1 MNITVDQT
9 ALDPSIAVMRLQ
21 GSIDA
26 SNYENIIEEARSLHQ
41 RGVRALLIDMG
52 AVGFMAS
59 SGLVALHSAVMI
71 MQDQQPPDLTAGW
84 SAFHELAN
92 ARESGM
98 QHQVKLLNPQPK
110 VQRALEMTG
119 MTAFFEVHT
128 DETQAL
134 ASFPT
139 A

>member
-26 SNYENIIEEARSLHQ
+26 SNYENIIEEARALHQ
-41 RGVRALLIDMG
+41 NGVRALLVDMSE
-52 AVGFMAS
+52 VGFMAS

-84 SAFHELAN
+84 GAFHELAN

-128 DETQAL
+128 DETLAL